1 MILSNIVKNKSSFKT
16 PWLVCYISITILAQF
31 FLINYKDHFHSINPE
46 TFTIFGAPDTVDIYK
61 GKYWGVFTNNF
72 IHIYW
77 NQLIINLIGIWLFGA
92 FIERRSGRIKLLFLI
107 IISSIIPSLWQL
119 TLTAEPGIGL
129 SGVNY
134 ALFGFILSKSQNDKK
149 YKLKGRYLI
158 LTFMISI
165 LIYCNYINYFVEDI
179 YRTEAMTIGLLLGIG
194 IEKLDRSKLNLRA
207 LILFSV
213 CLVSIS
219 TLFYAPWSSEWQVY
233 KGIRFH
239 ESKNYV
245 RAKIYYRKALKID
258 SNNKQAI
265 ENINLLKI
273 DELKSKAYK
282 AHIKGKYDIA
292 KKYYLKVLEIDPN
305 DTWTKENLHELP

>member
-1 MILSNIVKNKSSFKT
+1 MILRNIVKNKSSFKT
-16 PWLVCYISITILAQF
+16 PWLVCYITVTIITQF
-31 FLINYKDHFHSINPE
+31 FLINYKDHFQSIDPE
-46 TFTIFGAPDTVDIYK
+46 TFTLFGAPDTVDIYN

-92 FIERRSGRIKLLFLI
+92 FIERRTSSFRLLFLI

-134 ALFGFILSKSQNDKK
+134 ALFGFILSKSRNDKK
-149 YKLKGRYLI
+149 FKLKGRYFFLI
-158 LTFMISI
+158 FMISI

-179 YRTEAMTIGLLLGIG
+179 YRTEAMTIGLLTGVIIG
-194 IEKLDRSKLNLRA
+194 KIEYKNLKLSFF
-207 LILFSV
+207 ILFGV
-213 CLVSIS
+213 CLISIS
-219 TLFYAPWSSEWQVY
+219 TLFYSPWSSEWLLY
-233 KGIRFH
+233 KGIKFH
-239 ESKNYV
+239 ESKNFV

-258 SNNKQAI
+258 RNNQQAI
-265 ENINLLKI
+265 ENMNLLKI
-273 DELKSKAYK
+273 DELKLKAYK
-282 AHIKGKYDIA
+282 AHVQQKYNIA

-305 DTWTKENLHELP
+305 DNWAKENLHELP